1 MIAPVF
7 KNKSFT
13 IPRWL
18 KRSVRIYPLTL
29 SGTILTLVSIGL
41 FGRSFAIGN
50 PYGVVLSIFAL
61 TALLALSVGGRIQA
75 VRFNN
80 RSVGWD
86 SSAHLVAGGQE
97 ISHRI
102 WIQGIKP
109 FYFFRIHFKIQGT
122 MVIGRKAY
130 IRVSREASSSGG
142 ESVTIPL
149 SFRFA
154 GEFRA
159 KGSFTLRDM
168 FGLTRA
174 RFGPA
179 YLRNLIVQPAPF
191 NDGRSY
197 HIEAVGGFEDKNRQ
211 KSSDEERY
219 YMREYIPGDRFRD
232 INWKSSSRLSQLI
245 TRISPY
251 TQEKTRQI
259 LIVFRHYRREGRETV
274 DSIVHLNHLKSWLL
288 FFMRRVKHENPEYQ
302 FIVET
307 GRGVSSLETEEDIDS
322 FSQDLSTLF
331 FQPEPLSYQDDP
343 AVNEVYIF
351 STPYDRKLPNAL
363 ARYRKIQTHIF
374 RTVVHSPEGEPGTT
388 VHLFGTPLSMGF
400 PGSWF
405 LFKDHMD
412 VNPQIGGTV
421 KGRVEEYP
429 IEVKRFSF

>member
-1 MIAPVF
+1 MLAPVF
-7 KNKSFT
+7 MNKSLT
-13 IPRWL
+13 LPHWL
-18 KRSVRIYPLTL
+18 QRFARIYPLTL
-29 SGTILTLVSIGL
+29 SGTVLALVSIWL

-61 TALLALSVGGRIQA
+61 TALLVLSTGGRLQA
-75 VRFNN
+75 VRFKN

-102 WIQGIKP
+102 WIQDIRP
-109 FYFFRIHFKIQGT
+109 FYFFRVHFKVRGA
-122 MVIGRKAY
+122 VVVGRKAY
-130 IRVSREASSSGG
+130 IHVSRETSSSGG
-142 ESVTIPL
+142 ESVAFPL

-154 GEFRA
+154 GDFKA
-159 KGSFTLRDM
+159 KGSFILRDM

-174 RFGPA
+174 TFGPV
-179 YLRNLIVQPAPF
+179 YSRNLIVQPAPF
-191 NDGRSY
+191 NDGRVY
-197 HIEAVGGFEDKNRQ
+197 HIEAVGGFEDQNRQ

-251 TQEKTRQI
+251 TQEKTRRI
-259 LIVFRHYRREGRETV
+259 LILFRHYRMGSRETV
-274 DSIVHLNHLKSWLL
+274 DSIVHLNQLKSWLL
-288 FFMRRVKHENPEYQ
+288 YFMRRVKNENPEYQ

-307 GRGVSSLETEEDIDS
+307 GMGLSSLETDEDIDY

-331 FQPEPLSYQDDP
+331 FQPEPPDYKDDP

-351 STPYDRKLPNAL
+351 STPYDVGLPNVL
-363 ARYRKIQTHIF
+363 ARYRKIQAHVF
-374 RTVVHSPEGEPGTT
+374 RTVPRGPEEDTGTT
-388 VHLFGTPLSMGF
+388 VHLFETPLSMGF

-405 LFKDHMD
+405 FFKDHMD
-412 VNPQIGGTV
+412 VDAKIGGPV
-421 KGRVEEYP
+421 KGRVEEHP